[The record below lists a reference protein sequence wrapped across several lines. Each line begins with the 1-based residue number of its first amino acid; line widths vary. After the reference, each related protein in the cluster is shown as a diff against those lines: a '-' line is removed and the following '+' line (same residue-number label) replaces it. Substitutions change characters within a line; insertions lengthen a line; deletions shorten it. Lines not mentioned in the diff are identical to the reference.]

1 MTDLLQGVMAWLE
14 AQRRK
19 HFSLPI
25 IYRRGDASA
34 AITATVGKTV
44 FKVSDDYGRFQYI
57 ESRDYL
63 INVSDLVLDGNTVL
77 PKAGDE
83 IEESGFVYEVMAPNH
98 EPEWRYSDSYR
109 QCLRI
114 HTKFTGEINA

>member
-1 MTDLLQGVMAWLE
+1 MPDLLGNAMRWLE

-19 HFSLPI
+19 YLTVPV
-25 IYRRGDASA
+25 IYRRGDQVLELP
-34 AITATVGKTV
+34 ATIGRTV

-63 INVSDLVLDGNTVL
+63 VSAVDLILDGVITL
-77 PKAGDE
+77 PEKDDE
-83 IEESGFVYEVMAPNH
+83 IIESGQIYEVMAPNS
-98 EPEWRYSDSYR
+98 EPEWRYSDSSR

-114 HTKFTGEINA
+114 HTKLTGEIE

>member
-1 MTDLLQGVMAWLE
+1 MPDLLGNAMRWLE

-19 HFSLPI
+19 HLTVPV
-25 IYRRGDASA
+25 IYRRGDLSVELP
-34 AITATVGKTV
+34 ATIGRTV

-63 INVSDLVLDGNTVL
+63 LTAADLVLDGITVL
-77 PKAGDE
+77 PEKGDE
-83 IEESGFVYEVMAPNH
+83 IIESGQIYEVMAPNS
-98 EPEWRYSDSYR
+98 EPEWRYSDSSR

-114 HTKFTGEINA
+114 HTKLTGEIE

>member
-1 MTDLLQGVMAWLE
+1 MPDLLGNAMRWLE

-19 HFSLPI
+19 YLTVPA
-25 IYRRGDASA
+25 IYRRGDLSVELP
-34 AITATVGKTV
+34 ATIGRTV

-63 INVSDLVLDGNTVL
+63 VNSADLVLSGITVL
-77 PKAGDE
+77 PKKGDE
-83 IEESGFVYEVMAPNH
+83 IIESGQIYEVLAPNS
-98 EPEWRYSDSYR
+98 EPEWRYSDSSR

-114 HTKFTGEINA
+114 HTKHTGEE

>member
-1 MTDLLQGVMAWLE
+1 MSDLLGNAMRWLE

-19 HFSLPI
+19 YLTVPV
-25 IYRRGDASA
+25 IYRRGEYLEPP
-34 AITATVGKTV
+34 ATIGRTV

-63 INVSDLVLDGNTVL
+63 ITAADLVLDGVITL
-77 PKAGDE
+77 PEKGDE
-83 IEESGFVYEVMAPNH
+83 IVENGQIYEVLAPNG
-98 EPEWRYSDSYR
+98 EPEWRYSDSSR

-114 HTKFTGEINA
+114 HTKHTGEA

>member
-1 MTDLLQGVMAWLE
+1 MPDLLENAMRWLE

-19 HFSLPI
+19 YLTVPV
-25 IYRRGDASA
+25 IYRRGDQYLELP
-34 AITATVGKTV
+34 ATIGRTV

-63 INVSDLVLDGNTVL
+63 ISATDLATL
-77 PKAGDE
+77 PEKGDE
-83 IEESGFVYEVMAPNH
+83 IVENGFVYEVMAPNG
-98 EPEWRYSDSYR
+98 EPEWRYSDSSR

-114 HTKFTGEINA
+114 HTKHIGEE